1 MLVSSEC
8 ALRCKQMFA
17 LDLSLNLILI
27 KIVSIFHQ
35 INWFV
40 GQTDFILTQSS
51 IEWVTMTKN
60 QNKMELA
67 EKTAGSNYTL
77 NNGFLGGKQVSSW

>member
-1 MLVSSEC
+1 
-8 ALRCKQMFA
+8 
-17 LDLSLNLILI
+17 
-27 KIVSIFHQ
+27 
-35 INWFV
+35 
-40 GQTDFILTQSS
+40 
-51 IEWVTMTKN
+51 MTKN